1 MKVGVCSL
9 GCKVNLYECEYI
21 ISKFKEKGYEIE
33 DYNKQC
39 DIYVINTCTVTNNA
53 DSKSRKMINHIKN
66 TYPDSVL
73 VVCGCFVESTK
84 SYDFKDVDIVIGNH
98 NKSKVVSLVEEFL
111 KEKKQII
118 INDDI
123 TSCPFEDMEID
134 NLEKRTRAFV
144 KIQDGCEN
152 FCTYCIIPY
161 VRGRCRSKEFDKV
174 IREITSLV
182 NNGYKEIV
190 LTGIHTGNYGVDIN
204 TNFATLLKSI
214 LEIPGLKRIR
224 ISSIEITE
232 LTDDFISLLD
242 NRIICNQIHIPLQ
255 SGSANILKKM
265 NRKYTKEEF
274 KNYIEKIRQKRNDIA
289 ITTDVIV
296 GFPSET
302 DDDFDEMYN
311 FIKEIGFAKL
321 HVFPYSRREG
331 TMAAGMKDQ
340 IDGKIKKERA
350 KKLLNLSNILE
361 DKYKTSFI
369 GKEEEV
375 LIEKVDEEYSYG
387 HTSNY
392 IYLKIKDKLK
402 ENEIYKV
409 TIEKDML

>member
-123 TSCPFEDMEID
+123 TSCPFEDMKID

>member
-174 IREITSLV
+174 ISEITSLV

-274 KNYIEKIRQKRNDIA
+274 KKHIEKIRQKRNDIA

-340 IDGKIKKERA
+340 VDGKIKKERA